1 MRAGLPR
8 PSLLR
13 RHLLRWRAARGG
25 PNFRGPDRP
34 LGGPGDLAG
43 PQGTVVHA
51 GLEGWRR
58 GRQGAKAKGQRST
71 ERVSGTLS
79 AVFRTESNFQVL

>member
-43 PQGTVVHA
+43 PQGMVVHA
-51 GLEGWRR
+51 GLEGGEEGDKAQRQR
-58 GRQGAKAKGQRST
+58 GSEVQN
-71 ERVSGTLS
+71 VSQ
-79 AVFRTESNFQVL
+79 EH